1 MEEAFYFVI
10 EETELFY
17 NFMSKSD
24 QGKVTY
30 FQNPDSSFHNPLRNT
45 IIIKGRDTI

>member
-24 QGKVTY
+24 QSKVTY
-30 FQNPDSSFHNPLRNT
+30 FPHLRDLDILFCALFGLT
-45 IIIKGRDTI
+45 F